1 MSTRMTR
8 LPFWVKIDYMKELSK
23 AYEPKTVEDSIYK
36 AWEESGYFNP
46 DNLPKTH
53 KEPFSI
59 VLPPPNV
66 TGKLHVGHAVMLAI
80 QDILIRYKRKQG
92 FKTLWIPGMDHA
104 AIATQNAVEKKL
116 KKEGKTRNDLG
127 KDRFLKEVEKFVV
140 ESKKTITKQLKSMG
154 SSLDWSR
161 EKFTLDNDLSKTV
174 KEVFKKMY
182 DDGLIYRG
190 DRVVNWCP
198 RCHSTLSDDEVE
210 YKETKAPFYY
220 FKYGP
225 VVIGTA
231 RPETKFADKV
241 IIVHPKDKRYK
252 SIIGKEFDIDW
263 IDGKIKAKV
272 IADRVAEMETGTGAM
287 TITPAHSHV
296 DFDLAQKHNLEI
308 KQIIDKNGKLTEA
321 AGQFEGML
329 ASEAREKIVEAMKKK
344 GLVDKIDEDYVHNL
358 SICYR
363 CGTSIEPLLSKQ
375 WFVDVGKVAPGMKKS
390 LKDKSRDV
398 VKNGE
403 INIIPDRFNK
413 TYFQWMDN
421 LRDWC
426 ISRQIWYGHQIPV
439 WYKKLAKPV
448 EITYFAHGTTPDN
461 EKGIASGQSN
471 PSLSDLGKKQ
481 VQDLGITV
489 KDKYFDVVITSDL
502 SRAVETAEIVFPK
515 QKKVQDK
522 RLRECNYGDLN
533 GKSTK
538 LFKDMKHYIEN
549 KHPGNGESYQDVE
562 KRVKSLLDDI
572 AKDYP
577 GKKVA
582 IVSHK
587 YTQLSLEILINGK
600 TWEQAID
607 EDWRPKKAWK
617 PGWNYLLETTD
628 TYVGTTAPKGKDW
641 EQDPDTL
648 DTWFSS
654 ALWTFSTMSE
664 KDQKVFHPTSVM
676 ETGYDILFFWVARMI
691 MMTTY
696 VKKEVPF
703 KDVYLHGL
711 VRTKSGEKMSKSKP
725 ETTIDPLEVSKKF
738 GTDAVRLAMVIGS
751 TPGNDVR
758 LYEEKI
764 EGYRN
769 FVNKLWN
776 ISRYILT
783 TIDVDGVLKQKFDY
797 KECTLS
803 DKWILSRLNKL
814 IQEVTDDMDNYR
826 LGQAGDKIFSF
837 TWGELADWYLEITKV
852 SSSSQ
857 THQVLYACLENI
869 LSLAHP
875 FIPFVTEHLWKQMG
889 HKDQLIISKWPRAN
903 DKIINKKIE
912 NRFNDMQSIIVLN
925 RNIRAS
931 YNIPFSKIMNG
942 YAKKVFQLSEEEN
955 IIIQKLSRIKYIDE
969 KEFDHSKTTV
979 TIASKY
985 GNYSNIVALDI
996 DIKKEKDK
1004 AEKEISEIKKAY
1016 DALEKRLSN
1025 KKFLENAPEEIVKK
1039 EKEKSQEYKSSISKL
1054 EKKINNL

>member
-1 MSTRMTR
+1 
-8 LPFWVKIDYMKELSK
+8 MKELPK
-23 AYEPKTVEDSIYK
+23 AYDPKTVEDHIYK

-53 KEPFSI
+53 KKPFSI

-92 FKTLWIPGMDHA
+92 FKTLWLPGMDHA
-104 AIATQNAVEKKL
+104 AIATQNAVEKDL
-116 KKEGKTRNDLG
+116 KKKGKTRHDLG
-127 KDRFLKEVEKFVV
+127 RERFLKEVEKFVE
-140 ESKKTITKQLKSMG
+140 ESKSTITKQLKSMG

-161 EKFTLDNDLSKTV
+161 ERFTLDKDLSNTV
-174 KEVFKKMY
+174 REIFKKMY
-182 DDGLIYRG
+182 EDGLIYRG

-198 RCHSTLSDDEVE
+198 RCQSTLSDDEVE

-252 SIIGKEFDIDW
+252 NIVGKEFDIDW
-263 IDGKIKAKV
+263 IEGKIKAKV
-272 IADRVAEMETGTGAM
+272 IADHTAEMEMGTGAM
-287 TITPAHSHV
+287 TITPAHSHL
-296 DFDLAQKHNLEI
+296 DFELAKKYHLEI
-308 KQIIDKNGKLTEA
+308 EQIIDKDGKLTEA
-321 AGQFEGML
+321 AGKFKGML
-329 ASEAREKIVEAMKKK
+329 ASDAREKIVEAMKKK
-344 GLVDKIDEDYVHNL
+344 GLVDRIDKDYIHNL
-358 SICYR
+358 SVCYR

-375 WFVDVGKVAPGMKKS
+375 WFVNVEKVAPGMKKS

-398 VKNGE
+398 VKSGV

-439 WYKKLAKPV
+439 WYKKLEKPV

-471 PSLSDLGKKQ
+471 PSLSDLGIKQ
-481 VQDLGITV
+481 VKDLGKTV

-502 SRAVETAEIVFPK
+502 NRAIETAEIVFPK
-515 QKKVQDK
+515 AKKVQDK
-522 RLRECNYGDLN
+522 RLRECDYGDLN
-533 GKSTK
+533 GKPVN
-538 LFKDMKHYIEN
+538 LFKDTRYYIDH

-562 KRVKSLLDDI
+562 KRVKSLLEDV
-572 AKDYP
+572 AKEHP

-587 YTQLSLEILINGK
+587 YTQLSLEILINGR

-628 TYVGTTAPKGKDW
+628 TYVGTSAPKGKDW
-641 EQDPDTL
+641 QQDPDTL

-654 ALWTFSTMSE
+654 ALWTFSTMNE

-703 KDVYLHGL
+703 KNVYLHGL

-725 ETTIDPLEVSKKF
+725 ETTIDPLEVSQKY
-738 GTDAVRLAMVIGS
+738 GTDAVRLSMVIGS

-776 ISRYILT
+776 ISRYIL
-783 TIDVDGVLKQKFDY
+783 ISINVEDVSKQKFDY
-797 KECTLS
+797 EGCSLA
-803 DKWILSRLNKL
+803 DKWILSRLNRL
-814 IQEVTDDMDNYR
+814 IQEVTDDMENYR
-826 LGQAGDKIFSF
+826 LGQAGDKIFTF
-837 TWGELADWYLEITKV
+837 TWGELADWYLEVTKV

-857 THQVLYACLENI
+857 TPQVLYACLENI
-869 LSLAHP
+869 ISLAHP
-875 FIPFVTEHLWKQMG
+875 FIPFITEHLWRLMG
-889 HKDQLIISKWPRAN
+889 HEDQLMISKWPWVS
-903 DKIINKKIE
+903 DKKIINEKVEKE
-912 NRFNDMQSIIVLN
+912 FTDLQNIIVKL
-925 RNIRAS
+925 RNFKAE
-931 YNIPFSKIMNG
+931 YNIPPVRKVPVFSKNM
-942 YAKKVFQLSEEEN
+942 LSKEETN
-955 IIIQKLSRIKYIDE
+955 ILERLARVEVDGIKG
-969 KEFDHSKTTV
+969 SKNTTLTTGKYSF
-979 TIASKY
+979 TISL
-985 GNYSNIVALDI
+985 GNLIDI
-996 DIKKEKDK
+996 DKEKAK
-1004 AEKEISEIKKAY
+1004 TEKEIAEKKKMY
-1016 DALEKRLSN
+1016 QALEKRLSN
-1025 KKFLENAPEEIVKK
+1025 KKFLENAPGAVVLK
-1039 EKEKSQEYKSSISKL
+1039 EKEKAQEYKESISKL
-1054 EKKINNL
+1054 EKKIRNL